1 LKQTQHNTT
10 QVKQQQPSLLF
21 SSLILTKTRRRFDN
35 AGEMAE
41 KAKPQQQQRFAFS
54 LPVTVVVSSILY
66 IYIST
71 IFVFIDRWFGLFSS
85 PGIANA
91 VVFTAIA
98 SMCVFSYRT
107 AISTDP
113 GRVPSTYTPDIEDNQ
128 TPIHEIKRKV
138 TPTLQNSHKKLIE
151 FVSRYIN

>member
-1 LKQTQHNTT
+1 
-10 QVKQQQPSLLF
+10 
-21 SSLILTKTRRRFDN
+21 
-35 AGEMAE
+35 MAE

-54 LPVTVVVSSILY
+54 FPVTVVVSSIVY

-98 SMCVFSYRT
+98 SMCIFSYRT

-138 TPTLQNSHKKLIE
+138 TTTLQNCPKKNNFFDDLVVI
-151 FVSRYIN
+151 ID